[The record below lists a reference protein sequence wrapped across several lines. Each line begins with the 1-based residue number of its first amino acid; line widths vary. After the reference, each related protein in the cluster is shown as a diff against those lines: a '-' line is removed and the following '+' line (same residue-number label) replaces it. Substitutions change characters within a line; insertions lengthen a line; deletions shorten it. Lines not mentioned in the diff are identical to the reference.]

1 MEDILLG
8 KIIKRKREKLQMK
21 QQTLANYLQVDQS
34 AISKIENGRQ
44 EPTLHQLYILHKVL
58 NLSLDKFFK
67 YLENYKKS

>member
-1 MEDILLG
+1 
-8 KIIKRKREKLQMK
+8 MK

-58 NLSLDKFFK
+58 NLSLDNFFK